1 MILCYNFTSNKRHI
15 IMEDISVLKRP
26 VTTTNRKGRI
36 NLSTTKISPEARKN
50 NLVPGKLSGEVDENF
65 INYLNQH
72 GLANEDNLLVLS
84 SKMHYY
90 YDYEELKEV
99 TTLINLKKLNL
110 IKHLDDFLQTLYNGL
125 SPRTNF
131 VGCFYDKKTQRRV
144 SMTQRLSRK
153 FLNFLDSRID
163 IDIDRN
169 DFSKLLESHGFKI
182 IDMTE
187 INGLTYFR
195 TQNYRRAAV

>member
-1 MILCYNFTSNKRHI
+1 
-15 IMEDISVLKRP
+15 MEDISVLQRSVTSTGKNVRTNLKRTQAP
-26 VTTTNRKGRI
+26 AET
-36 NLSTTKISPEARKN
+36 RKN
-50 NLVPGKLSGEVDENF
+50 NLISNKLFGEVDENF
-65 INYLNQH
+65 INYLDWN

-84 SKMHYY
+84 SKLHYY

-125 SPRTNF
+125 SPKTNF
-131 VGCFYDKKTQRRV
+131 VGCFYDKKTQRGVSIIQRV
-144 SMTQRLSRK
+144 SRK
-153 FLNFLDSRID
+153 FLNFIDSRFDND
-163 IDIDRN
+163 IDSN
-169 DFSKLLESHGFKI
+169 DFSRLLESHGFKI

-195 TQNYRRAAV
+195 TQNYRRVAV